1 MTHRTCV
8 QLSLESNR
16 TEASELEGKILGY
29 NALIESKK
37 GDILRKRDEFDIQN
51 ADTRKTLKEIL
62 KKQEETLQKQE
73 EQTQHYTVILH
84 LHMYSYKVCTNFM
97 LMHVFLHVQIVID
110 DILKESEDLKRNTQL
125 AAVTISLKTIN
136 INARVHVNM

>member
-1 MTHRTCV
+1 M
-8 QLSLESNR
+8 QLSLEANR

-37 GDILRKRDEFDIQN
+37 GDILRKREEFDIQN

-73 EQTQHYTVILH
+73 EQTENKAEKEYLRER
-84 LHMYSYKVCTNFM
+84 M
-97 LMHVFLHVQIVID
+97 L
-110 DILKESEDLKRNTQL
+110 DLTHALGDEVGSNK
-125 AAVTISLKTIN
+125 
-136 INARVHVNM
+136 